1 MYYAC
6 HCGETIH
13 PARHALGYITC
24 LECGDTEARALR
36 ATRYTIVPMHKQ
48 GYMAFSGADAVAMV
62 KQINPK
68 RTT

>member
-1 MYYAC
+1 MYTC
-6 HCGETIH
+6 HCGESIH
-13 PARHALGYITC
+13 PARYALGYATC

-48 GYMAFSGADAVAMV
+48 GYMAFSGSDAAAMV